1 MLCLICLF
9 FILFLFLSFFFASA
23 ERLDAASRAAR
34 DRFLAQKHALVHQRK
49 HDQAQRARLR
59 QLDKELDAKELKQ
72 SVHGEHSKALRS
84 D

>member
-1 MLCLICLF
+1 LRVC
-9 FILFLFLSFFFASA
+9 A

-72 SVHGEHSKALRS
+72 SAHKRNTQSNCAAV